1 VRRDVT
7 DTVVEDSRLSGR
19 ASVVSNIT
27 VEPLCAPLPDKWQGF
42 KNSATIGVDDKDT
55 ILSER

>member
-1 VRRDVT
+1 
-7 DTVVEDSRLSGR
+7 
-19 ASVVSNIT
+19 VSNIT